1 MPELD
6 NRNYNIEEFRNSG
19 IEGFMDCDLKVKS
32 FEHLVF
38 ECCISDLFRFS
49 KFVFRIYFIRPYSS
63 SEAFLER
70 GVPEIY

>member
-1 MPELD
+1 
-6 NRNYNIEEFRNSG
+6 
-19 IEGFMDCDLKVKS
+19 MDCDLKVKS

-38 ECCISDLFRFS
+38 ECCISDLFHFS